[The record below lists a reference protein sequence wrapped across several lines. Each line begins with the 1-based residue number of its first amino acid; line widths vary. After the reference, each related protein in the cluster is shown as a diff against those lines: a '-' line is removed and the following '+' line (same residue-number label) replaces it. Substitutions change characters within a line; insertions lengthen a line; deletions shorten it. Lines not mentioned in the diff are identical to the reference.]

1 MEKSNVRVR
10 NRRIKTQITEEPK
23 FFRIIPA
30 SKLEGTSCAHCREGF
45 EISAPWVKGYES
57 KVNSYPLEKGDVYHR
72 DCLRNYVL
80 IVANLEHFFKS

>member
-1 MEKSNVRVR
+1 MEKSKMRTKTRRTNV
-10 NRRIKTQITEEPK
+10 QITEEPK

-30 SKLEGTSCAHCREGF
+30 SELEGTSCAHCHEGF

-57 KVNSYPLEKGDVYHR
+57 KVSSYPMEKGDVYHR

-80 IVANLEHFFKS
+80 IVANLEHFFAS